1 MITNH
6 YLYIEG
12 DTWNWSDGVFSGIA
26 TRTREQVEDFC
37 LSEADKM
44 RHSDAGNYNRLS
56 AEQREELAKRWEAA
70 KDLPDG
76 KYDFYFNL
84 EDKVKVFK
92 QSVKE
97 LAERLRIKYELKLKE
112 ACLQTKLE

>member
-6 YLYIEG
+6 YLHIK
-12 DTWNWSDGVFSGIA
+12 DNTWNWSDGVFSGIA
-26 TRTREQVEDFC
+26 TRTREQVKDFC
-37 LSEADKM
+37 LAQADGV
-44 RHSDAGNYNRLS
+44 HHVANYNCLS
-56 AEQREELAKRWEAA
+56 KEQRKELAKKWEAA

-76 KYDFYFNL
+76 EYDFYFNL

-97 LAERLRIKYELKLKE
+97 LAKKLGINYDLIIEK
-112 ACLQTKLE
+112 Q

>member
-1 MITNH
+1 MNNN
-6 YLYIEG
+6 YLHIEG
-12 DTWNWSDGVFSGIA
+12 DHWSWFDGVFSGVA

-37 LSEADKM
+37 LAQADEA
-44 RHSDAGNYNRLS
+44 RHSDLGNYDHLS
-56 AEQREELAKRWEAA
+56 KKQREELAKKWEAA

-76 KYDFYFNL
+76 EHDYYFNL

-97 LAERLRIKYELKLKE
+97 LARKLGINYDLIIEK
-112 ACLQTKLE
+112 Q

>member
-12 DTWNWSDGVFSGIA
+12 NTWNWSDNVFSGIA

-37 LSEADKM
+37 LAQADEA
-44 RHSDAGNYNRLS
+44 RHSDLANYDHLS
-56 AEQREELAKRWEAA
+56 KKQREEIAKRWEAA

-76 KYDFYFNL
+76 EYNYYFNL

-97 LAERLRIKYELKLKE
+97 LAKRLGVNYDLIIKK
-112 ACLQTKLE
+112 